1 LIVAT
6 ALVVWQ
12 DVAMASAPRTAR
24 EFARIELT
32 RAILTTARADL
43 AAVGPG
49 ALSLRAVAREL
60 GMASSA
66 VYRYFPSRDH
76 LITALLVECYNES
89 AAAVEEA
96 EKQVP
101 RSRYRKRWLAATS
114 ALRDWARANRFEY
127 ALLYGSPV
135 PGYAAPQDTIGPA
148 QRVPQVLLAI
158 VVDIEEAH
166 LPLGSRPAT
175 LTRAQRS
182 AMAPISA
189 IMDSRIGDERLAR
202 ALMAWATLIGQ
213 TSLELFGHLHQGVLD
228 YDAHFRRLME
238 NVADDLGLPR

>member
-1 LIVAT
+1 MT
-6 ALVVWQ
+6 
-12 DVAMASAPRTAR
+12 SAPRTAR
-24 EFARIELT
+24 DFARIELT
-32 RAILTTARADL
+32 RAILSAARTQL

-49 ALSLRAVAREL
+49 ELSLRAVAREL

-66 VYRYFPSRDH
+66 VYRYFPSREH

-89 AAAVEEA
+89 GAAVEAA
-96 EKQVP
+96 ESAVP
-101 RSRYRKRWLAATS
+101 RTRYRKRWLAAAG
-114 ALRDWARANRFEY
+114 ALRDWACTNSFEY

-148 QRVPQVLLAI
+148 QRVPQVLLGLMAD
-158 VVDIEEAH
+158 VEEAGI
-166 LPLGSRPAT
+166 PLGSPPVR
-175 LTRAQRS
+175 LTRAQR
-182 AMAPISA
+182 AAVAPISA
-189 IMDSRIGDERLAR
+189 FVDGRIDDERLGR

-228 YDAHFRRLME
+228 YDVHFRRVME

>member
-1 LIVAT
+1 LFVVT
-6 ALVVWQ
+6 ALVFRQ
-12 DVAMASAPRTAR
+12 DVVMTTAPRTAR
-24 EFARIELT
+24 DFARIELT
-32 RAILTTARADL
+32 RAILAAARAQL

-49 ALSLRAVAREL
+49 ELSLRAVAREL

-89 AAAVEEA
+89 GAAVEAA
-96 EKQVP
+96 EKQLP
-101 RSRYRKRWLAATS
+101 RSRHRRRWLAATG
-114 ALRDWARANRFEY
+114 ALRDWARSNFFEY

-148 QRVPQVLLAI
+148 QRVPQVLLGLM
-158 VVDIEEAH
+158 VDIEEAN
-166 LPLGSRPAT
+166 LPLGSPPVT
-175 LTRAQRS
+175 LTRAQRA

-189 IMDSRIGDERLAR
+189 LMDGRIGDERLAR

-213 TSLELFGHLHQGVLD
+213 ISLELFGHLHQGVLD

-238 NVADDLGLPR
+238 SVADDLGLPR